1 MVSTMAREKLK
12 LNPTP
17 LDKLLL
23 VSLLPM
29 PMPLDTPSMLD
40 TLPMSLM
47 DLDMV
52 MVFTM
57 AREKLKLS
65 QNPTPLDKLL
75 LVSLSIMHM
84 PLATHTM
91 LDTKPYTLGQVAA
104 GLPVYNAYATGHP
117 HNVGYTAYVSLSIM
131 PMPLATHTML

>member
-1 MVSTMAREKLK
+1 MVVFITQVRSLESVMVIMVSTMAREKLK

-29 PMPLDTPSMLD
+29 PMLLDTPTMLD
-40 TLPMSLM
+40 TLPMSPM

-65 QNPTPLDKLL
+65 QNHTPLDKLL
-75 LVSLSIMHM
+75 L
-84 PLATHTM
+84 
-91 LDTKPYTLGQVAA
+91 
-104 GLPVYNAYATGHP
+104 
-117 HNVGYTAYVSLSIM
+117 VSLSIM
-131 PMPLATHTML
+131 PMPLATHTMLDTLPMSPMAMVSHTMDKY